1 MAYPDYRTFRN
12 PDPNVG
18 TYNTQTHKLVRK
30 AGRWKRVAVPLL
42 LLFVAGFWLGY
53 KYDTNRFKDTIFDKE
68 KKIEKHLA
76 TIAQQNKII
85 DSLENV
91 VSINLDKIDVLT
103 KHVDQID
110 KEKEQALKE
119 VDKYKKQDVDNYFN
133 RAYGD
138 SIANVSI
145 QKQVVGDLVEC
156 DYIKR
161 ELGICNEKL
170 SLFNKTTYTLQNQV
184 DLSRANVDLSGHLWT
199 DIETDLRKRE
209 GRINRYQAKRQKR
222 ALGNAVLGGAIGFI
236 IGSQLAK

>member
-1 MAYPDYRTFRN
+1 MAYPDYRTFSN
-12 PDPNVG
+12 PDPNVR
-18 TYNTQTHKLVRK
+18 TYNIRTHKLVRR
-30 AGRWKRVAVPLL
+30 AGRWKRVAIPLIACWM
-42 LLFVAGFWLGY
+42 VGFGLGWL
-53 KYDTNRFKDTIFDKE
+53 YDTSRFKDTIFDKE

-119 VDKYKKQDVDNYFN
+119 VDKYKKQDVDNYFIN
-133 RAYGD
+133 TYSD
-138 SIANVSI
+138 SISSVPV

-170 SLFNKTTYTLQNQV
+170 ILFNRTTYSLQKQV
-184 DLSRANVDLSGHLWT
+184 DLSQENVTLSGNLWT

-209 GRINRYQAKRQKR
+209 GRINKYQAKRQKR
-222 ALGNAVLGGAIGFI
+222 ALGNAFVGGVVGFI
-236 IGSQLAK
+236 VGSQLAK

>member
-222 ALGNAVLGGAIGFI
+222 ALGNAFIGGVVGFI
-236 IGSQLAK
+236 VGSQLAK